1 MKFKRWR
8 LSAAH
13 PVVNASVALTLTFVL
28 SACGSSDDAAP
39 SQPASDRSETAA
51 AAPQNELR
59 AVWSTRPLDRD
70 VRDIALS
77 DGTGAMLAV
86 SFEGSG
92 LQMFNLEAER
102 ISEIAPY
109 SIRALADGQPATIDG
124 ADVTIFPGVNDMGEL
139 NAYVYGDG
147 LVAPVALPLPFETS
161 AGVLGLCSTPTGDA
175 ESIMRLAFWTMA
187 SPERLT
193 VGTLSTQDQEFV
205 WTPADPEQQ
214 TTPIGACAFEDGR
227 LRVSDTAARASA
239 LFQRNGTSAL
249 LTLDEDGA
257 LLAAQDGADAQE
269 YSIRDGITITAP
281 DAPVALAALGTAV
294 AGGYPGGLIVIAGE
308 TTGGEHQ
315 AVFVDGG
322 GLLSDRNAAD

>member
-28 SACGSSDDAAP
+28 SACGNSDDAAP

-109 SIRALADGQPATIDG
+109 SIRALADGQPAT
-124 ADVTIFPGVNDMGEL
+124 
-139 NAYVYGDG
+139 
-147 LVAPVALPLPFETS
+147 
-161 AGVLGLCSTPTGDA
+161 
-175 ESIMRLAFWTMA
+175 
-187 SPERLT
+187 
-193 VGTLSTQDQEFV
+193 
-205 WTPADPEQQ
+205 
-214 TTPIGACAFEDGR
+214 
-227 LRVSDTAARASA
+227 
-239 LFQRNGTSAL
+239 
-249 LTLDEDGA
+249 
-257 LLAAQDGADAQE
+257 
-269 YSIRDGITITAP
+269 
-281 DAPVALAALGTAV
+281 
-294 AGGYPGGLIVIAGE
+294 
-308 TTGGEHQ
+308 
-315 AVFVDGG
+315 
-322 GLLSDRNAAD
+322 